1 MALSPIIEL
10 FENTTGRSRNSDS
23 GNAATLGALRNSK
36 DPDSVN
42 SIYRIVHSL
51 SLSVG
56 LWRTTMPPSYN
67 YNKTARHTPKPL
79 RRCKVA
85 KLDEK
90 NFGYAVI
97 ESE

>member
-1 MALSPIIEL
+1 
-10 FENTTGRSRNSDS
+10 
-23 GNAATLGALRNSK
+23 
-36 DPDSVN
+36 
-42 SIYRIVHSL
+42 
-51 SLSVG
+51 
-56 LWRTTMPPSYN
+56 MPPSYN